1 LVIIVYAQ
9 QAVDDLLRLTDF
21 LIEANPTAA
30 LATIDLIEEVI
41 MLLERHLLIGRLIDN
56 ALRELIIS
64 RGNLVMSLYIAMSS
78 IKIRY

>member
-1 LVIIVYAQ
+1 MVIIVYAQ

-41 MLLERHLLIGRLIDN
+41 MLLERHLLIGRLID
-56 ALRELIIS
+56 
-64 RGNLVMSLYIAMSS
+64 
-78 IKIRY
+78 